1 MLSPPEPAASGLS
14 VLFFL
19 PSLGGGGAEMN
30 AVRLAG
36 GLQKNGVRLIFAVA
50 RGPGSYACHLPEGVE
65 VRVLDTG
72 AIESSTLRMIR
83 SVGPLAHLIDDI
95 RPDVAVPVMAQPA
108 LALLAAVRHSTHKP
122 RVALSIQNTLN
133 QRNRGVVAFLDNIE
147 CAMVRRMF
155 PQADHVIA
163 LSKGVANDV
172 VEAVPALRGLIDV
185 VHNIGLPL
193 SAQIAVPEPDLY
205 PPTAGRI
212 RFLACGRLVE
222 QKGYPYL
229 LEAFARVVKEQDAEL
244 HILGK
249 GRLQGKLEVQAERLG
264 LARSVHFLG
273 FCANPYLH
281 MRAADVFVLSSLWE
295 GFGNVI
301 VEAMAMGT
309 PVISTDCP
317 HGPNEII
324 INELN
329 GLLVP
334 PGDAA
339 ALAGAMLRLAD
350 DTSLR
355 ERLAQAGQLRAQDF
369 SADRIAGEFA
379 AVLRKLV
386 LPV

>member
-1 MLSPPEPAASGLS
+1 MPPS
-14 VLFFL
+14 
-19 PSLGGGGAEMN
+19 
-30 AVRLAG
+30 
-36 GLQKNGVRLIFAVA
+36 
-50 RGPGSYACHLPEGVE
+50 
-65 VRVLDTG
+65 
-72 AIESSTLRMIR
+72 
-83 SVGPLAHLIDDI
+83 
-95 RPDVAVPVMAQPA
+95 A
-108 LALLAAVRHSTHKP
+108 LALLAAIRRSRHKP
-122 RVALSIQNTLN
+122 KVALSIQCTLN
-133 QRNRGVVAFLDNIE
+133 QQNSGAVALLDKVE
-147 CAMVRRMF
+147 RRLVCRMF

-163 LSKGVANDV
+163 LSQGVADDV
-172 VEAVPALRGLIDV
+172 AAAVPALRSRIDV
-185 VHNIGLPL
+185 VHNVGLPL
-193 SAQIAVPEPDLY
+193 PAQIAVPEPNVI
-205 PPTAGRI
+205 PPKPGRI
-212 RFLACGRLVE
+212 RYLACGRLVE

-229 LEAFARVVKEQDAEL
+229 FEAFARVVKEQDAEL

-249 GRLQGKLEVQAERLG
+249 GPLQGKLEVQAEKLG
-264 LARSVHFLG
+264 VAGRVYFLG
-273 FCANPYLH
+273 FRANPFLH

-324 INELN
+324 TNGVN

-339 ALAGAMLRLAD
+339 ALARAMLRLAD
-350 DTSLR
+350 DASLR

-386 LPV
+386 FPDPSAGQPVNTVAGQPLFYVPPMATNHDETR

>member
-1 MLSPPEPAASGLS
+1 MLSLPEPVASGLT

-36 GLQKNGVRLIFAVA
+36 GLQKHGVRPIFAVA
-50 RGPGSYACHLPEGVE
+50 RGPGSYACHLPEGIE
-65 VRVLDTG
+65 VCVLDTG

-83 SVGPLAHLIDDI
+83 SVWPLAHLIDDI

-122 RVALSIQNTLN
+122 RVVLSIQNTLN
-133 QRNRGVVAFLDNIE
+133 QRNRGVVAVLDNIE
-147 CAMVRRMF
+147 CAMVRRVF

-193 SAQIAVPEPDLY
+193 SAQIAVPEPDLSH
-205 PPTAGRI
+205 PIAGRI
-212 RFLACGRLVE
+212 RYLACGRLVE
-222 QKGYPYL
+222 QKGYLYL
-229 LEAFARVVKEQDAEL
+229 LEAFARVVKERDAEL
-244 HILGK
+244 HILGT
-249 GRLQGKLEVQAERLG
+249 GPLQEKLEVQAEKLG
-264 LARSVHFLG
+264 LAGRVYFLG
-273 FCANPYLH
+273 FRANPFLH

-324 INELN
+324 TNGVN

-339 ALAGAMLRLAD
+339 ALAWAMLRLAED
-350 DTSLR
+350 ASLR
-355 ERLAQAGQLRAQDF
+355 ARLAQAGQLRAQHF
-369 SADRIAGEFA
+369 SADRIVGEFED
-379 AVLRKLV
+379 VLRKLG